1 MFYDEYKITDL
12 ELLNNLREDVK
23 KNTLDWYY
31 KKTNIQGAM
40 TSYKRYTLE
49 AKKLFQPIRDKVRD
63 KYFITEAW
71 GGLLRKGDHV
81 VEHHHRPE
89 VSTPNHIINRS
100 GILYLTDILPGT
112 YFSKYDTTI
121 TPEIGKMVIFDSDLK
136 HKVNPSESDEER
148 INIAWNGRIKESY
161 EF

>member
-12 ELLNNLREDVK
+12 ELLKKLKQDVK
-23 KNTLDWYY
+23 KNTVDWYY
-31 KKTNIQGAM
+31 KKTNIQGSM

-49 AKKLFQPIRDKVRD
+49 AKKLFQPIQDKISD
-63 KYFITEAW
+63 KYFILEAW
-71 GGLLRKGDHV
+71 GGLLRKGDYV
-81 VEHHHRPE
+81 AEHHHDP
-89 VSTPNHIINRS
+89 VVQTPNYPVNRS

-112 YFSKYDTTI
+112 YFEKYDTTI
-121 TPEIGKMVIFDSDLK
+121 VPEIGKMVIFDSSLK

-148 INIAWNGRIKESY
+148 INIAWNGRIKENY